1 MRLKVATLNLT
12 VINRMK
18 LARIGDMLA
27 IPFFLWLIVYFYRKE
42 QLTDEEKILFVFVI
56 GGFIADLFFVF
67 SSYSSAFYG

>member
-1 MRLKVATLNLT
+1 
-12 VINRMK
+12 
-18 LARIGDMLA
+18 MLA

-42 QLTDEEKILFVFVI
+42 QLTDEEKILFAFVI